1 MSSSELSE
9 IDEGYDQE
17 LSDSDFDRPVRAKK
31 RRVLDDDDAELDE
44 EEAEE
49 EEDEVDA
56 DDEPEEE
63 AEEDPESELDSEELE
78 FLDYNEQ
85 GTPDPDRMT
94 NRQKS
99 MLKDEKGPII
109 DDFLQLPANSRQQ
122 KILSQEEQALKRT
135 ELARRRKNLSER
147 KLEEEKMDTLNKL
160 LYKQPKK
167 SASGADTPQEEEKG
181 VKKRREFISHPS
193 VTSWKSS
200 KEGLSLSWG
209 VVTKMKSE
217 G

>member
-17 LSDSDFDRPVRAKK
+17 LSDSDFDRPVRTKK
-31 RRVLDDDDAELDE
+31 RRVLDDEEDE
-44 EEAEE
+44 VEEE
-49 EEDEVDA
+49 EEDEV
-56 DDEPEEE
+56 EPEEE
-63 AEEDPESELDSEELE
+63 PEEELEEDGESELDSEELE
-78 FLDYNEQ
+78 FLDYNDQ

-99 MLKDEKGPII
+99 MMRDEKGPSN
-109 DDFLQLPANSRQQ
+109 DDFLQLPANSSRQQ

-167 SASGADTPQEEEKG
+167 TASGADTPQEEEKG
-181 VKKRREFISHPS
+181 AKKRREFISHPAMS
-193 VTSWKSS
+193 SWRST
-200 KEGLSLSWG
+200 KEGVTLSWG
-209 VVTKMKSE
+209 VDS
-217 G
+217 GDASAALS

>member
-9 IDEGYDQE
+9 IDEGYDQD
-17 LSDSDFDRPVRAKK
+17 LSDSDFDRPVRTKK
-31 RRVLDDDDAELDE
+31 RRVLDDEEDLDE
-44 EEAEE
+44 VEEEVEE
-49 EEDEVDA
+49 EE
-56 DDEPEEE
+56 PEEADE
-63 AEEDPESELDSEELE
+63 EVEEDPESELDSEELE
-78 FLDYNEQ
+78 FLDYNDQ

-99 MLKDEKGPII
+99 MLRDEKGPSNEN
-109 DDFLQLPANSRQQ
+109 FLQLPANSRQQ

-167 SASGADTPQEEEKG
+167 TASGADTPQEEEKG
-181 VKKRREFISHPS
+181 TKKRREFLSHPAM
-193 VTSWKSS
+193 TSWKSN
-200 KEGLSLSWG
+200 KDGLSLSWALEAK
-209 VVTKMKSE
+209 VE
-217 G
+217 LEE

>member
-31 RRVLDDDDAELDE
+31 LRVLEDE
-44 EEAEE
+44 EEVEDEEDQVEDEDEPEEAEE
-49 EEDEVDA
+49 EAEDE
-56 DDEPEEE
+56 
-63 AEEDPESELDSEELE
+63 PESELDSEELE
-78 FLDYNEQ
+78 FLDYNDQ

-99 MLKDEKGPII
+99 MLRDEKGPSNE
-109 DDFLQLPANSRQQ
+109 DFLQLPANSRQQ

-167 SASGADTPQEEEKG
+167 TASGADTPQEEDKG
-181 VKKRREFISHPS
+181 VKKRREFISHPAM
-193 VTSWKSS
+193 TSWKSN
-200 KEGLSLSWG
+200 KDGLSLSWG
-209 VVTKMKSE
+209 VEAKVE
-217 G
+217 LED

>member
-17 LSDSDFDRPVRAKK
+17 LSDSDFDRPVRTKK
-31 RRVLDDDDAELDE
+31 RRVLD
-44 EEAEE
+44 E
-49 EEDEVDA
+49 EEDEVEEEEEEEEVELE
-56 DDEPEEE
+56 DEPEEE
-63 AEEDPESELDSEELE
+63 HDSELDSEELE
-78 FLDYNEQ
+78 FLDYNDQ

-99 MLKDEKGPII
+99 MLREEKGPNN

-167 SASGADTPQEEEKG
+167 TASGAETPLEEEKG
-181 VKKRREFISHPS
+181 VKKRREFIRHPAMS
-193 VTSWKSS
+193 SWRSS
-200 KEGLSLSWG
+200 KDGLSLSWG
-209 VVTKMKSE
+209 VETKVE
-217 G
+217 TEE